1 MIIID
6 GHKPLRKLS
15 KNNILITIDWFL
27 PGTNSGG
34 PVRSIANMV
43 AHLKDFNFYIITR
56 NTDYCSDEVYPTI
69 QSNTW
74 NSFSENV
81 KVYYFSEDQLNK
93 KNVKAVMK
101 NVESDVVYIN
111 GVYSKYFSI
120 VPLQIARALKRKT
133 IVAARG
139 MLSPHALGVKKLKK
153 QLFLQ
158 LVNGKKAYKEV
169 VFHATQATEKT
180 DIAKVIKHYRAIEVI
195 PNFPRITA
203 ATMEPPI
210 TKKAGEA
217 RFISLGRI
225 AEEKGTLVSLEA
237 LQHCKG
243 EVTLDVYGTIYSETY
258 WEKCKT
264 LIKTLPENISVNYK
278 GALPS
283 DQVMETISH
292 YHFLLLPSKGENYGH
307 SIVESFMAHRPVII
321 SKHTPWKE
329 LAEKN
334 IGYDVEEKELSNTI
348 QQVIAMNEEEYNKKC
363 EAIKHQISNLLKTD
377 ELKEQY
383 NKLFSV
389 KSKQAQ

>member
-1 MIIID
+1 M
-6 GHKPLRKLS
+6 KQK
-15 KNNILITIDWFL
+15 KNLQNKSNILITIDWFL

-43 AHLKDFNFYIITR
+43 AHLENVQFYIITR
-56 NTDYCSDEVYPTI
+56 DTDYCSDEVYPTI

-74 NSFSENV
+74 SSFSENV

-93 KNVKAVMK
+93 KNVKAVMQS
-101 NVESDVVYIN
+101 VESDAVYIN
-111 GVYSKYFSI
+111 GVYSKFFSI

-169 VFHATQATEKT
+169 VFHATQASEKT
-180 DIAKVIKHYRAIEVI
+180 DIAKVIKHYKAIEVI

-203 ATMEPPI
+203 ATMDPPI

-237 LQHCKG
+237 LKNCKG
-243 EVTLDVYGTIYSETY
+243 EVTLDLYGTIYSETY

-264 LIKTLPENISVNYK
+264 LIKTLPENITVNYK

-283 DQVMETISH
+283 EQVMATLSH

-334 IGYDVEEKELSNTI
+334 IGFDVEENELTQTI
-348 QQVIAMNEEEYNKKC
+348 QHVINMNNTEYTN
-363 EAIKHQISNLLKTD
+363 ITQTINQQLTTLLKVNELNDKYKTLF
-377 ELKEQY
+377 LKE
-383 NKLFSV
+383 
-389 KSKQAQ
+389 